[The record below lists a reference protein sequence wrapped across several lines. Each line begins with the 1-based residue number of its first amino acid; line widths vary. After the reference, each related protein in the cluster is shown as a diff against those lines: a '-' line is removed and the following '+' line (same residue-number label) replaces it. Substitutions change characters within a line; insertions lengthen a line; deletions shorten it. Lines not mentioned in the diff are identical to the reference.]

1 MKQSPS
7 LAFVCLLA
15 GTMAGCGD
23 DSKSSSGSTGA
34 SGTAPDNGEAGSGAD
49 SALGGTSGTGGA
61 HSGGTTSAVDTS
73 GAAGQSQ
80 SDSGP
85 GGSSASTGGA
95 SPTGATTGSGGASP
109 TAGASSN
116 GGTQGPGTTG
126 GANGETGGSSDGSGV
141 WRPYD
146 DTSPWNTPIPSDA
159 ALDPDSA
166 ALIADFESSSEY
178 GEHLD
183 VNIAGYSVPL
193 YWADSSTPRHTI
205 TCRVGGHGFVGDNG
219 MDATAEIPI
228 PDDAAPDPESDH
240 HLLIIDRSTN
250 TEYGLW
256 DAQEADGVWTC
267 GLGAL
272 QDLSGEGVRPLAEV
286 ADPWWEA
293 HGPRACG
300 YGLSAGLIRP
310 EELEAGVIEHA
321 LIVAYPHVRAGMY
334 VSPAST
340 AQAANGAGAQSD
352 RGIPCGGRIQ
362 YDPSIDVES
371 IDTSDA
377 GKAILRALQ
386 VYGAYVGDYSG
397 AISLYADNSP
407 DAQSYYDSIGFGTY
421 ELRDAI
427 DLADFRVIEIGP
439 MYDNGNG

>member
-1 MKQSPS
+1 VKHSPSSALFGLLAVLAASCGKDSQSPS
-7 LAFVCLLA
+7 GSSDSGNSGQA
-15 GTMAGCGD
+15 GTGAESPLGGAP
-23 DSKSSSGSTGA
+23 STG
-34 SGTAPDNGEAGSGAD
+34 GT
-49 SALGGTSGTGGA
+49 
-61 HSGGTTSAVDTS
+61 HSGGLTTADTS
-73 GAAGQSQ
+73 GAAGESH
-80 SDSGP
+80 SETGAA
-85 GGSSASTGGA
+85 GSPPSTGGA
-95 SPTGATTGSGGASP
+95 SHTGGTAHTGGASN
-109 TAGASSN
+109 A
-116 GGTQGPGTTG
+116 GGTSDAGGAPSTG
-126 GANGETGGSSDGSGV
+126 GASNTGGTPGAGV
-141 WRPYD
+141 WRPYS

-159 ALDPDSA
+159 ALEPDSA
-166 ALIADFESSSEY
+166 GLIADFESSSQY

-183 VNIAGYSVPL
+183 VNLDSYSVPL
-193 YWADSSTPRHTI
+193 FWADADTPRHTI

-240 HLLIIDRSTN
+240 HLLIIDRSTH

-310 EELEAGVIEHA
+310 EEIEAGVIEHA
-321 LIVAYPHVRAGMY
+321 LIVAYPHIRAGMY

-362 YDPSIDVES
+362 YDPSIDVDSLE
-371 IDTSDA
+371 TSDA
-377 GKAILRALQ
+377 GKTILRALQ
-386 VYGAYVGDYSG
+386 IYGAYVGDYSG

-407 DAQSYYDSIGFGTY
+407 DARSYWDSIGFGTY
-421 ELRDAI
+421 ELQDAI
-427 DLADFRVIEIGP
+427 DLADFRVLEIGQ
-439 MYDNGNG
+439 MYDNGNGS